1 MIELVENLSKADVI
15 SIITEDDI
23 WPFVSEDGLI
33 KEEYDPVM
41 DHPDFRYLG
50 VYVNED
56 LAGLFFVHPDCG
68 FTSVKAHIAILK
80 PFRALYALGAVEKL
94 IEWFTTLSDRIQKMN
109 ALIPLY
115 NKGAIRI
122 AVESGFTEEGIN
134 RKSIMR
140 NGKLYDQQQ
149 LGITRKEALRCH
161 SL

>member
-1 MIELVENLSKADVI
+1 MIELIENLSKADVI

-56 LAGLFFVHPDCG
+56 LAGLFFIHPDCG

-80 PFRALYALGAVEKL
+80 PFRALYALGSVEKL
-94 IEWFTTLSDRIQKMN
+94 IEWFTTLSARIQKMN
-109 ALIPLY
+109 ATIPEY
-115 NKGAIRI
+115 NEGAIRLAI
-122 AVESGFTEEGIN
+122 EAGFTKEGVN

-140 NGKLYDQQQ
+140 DGKVYDQHEF
-149 LGITRKEALRCH
+149 GITRKEASRCQQH
-161 SL
+161 